1 MLNLNLIPPLGPTS
15 SLQEIQWME
24 EQVKHHHKEAISQT
38 YSQGQRIQFLQQV
51 NGIPKMWEWGR
62 VLNVLV

>member
-24 EQVKHHHKEAISQT
+24 EQVKHHHKETIRHNSEGGT
-38 YSQGQRIQFLQQV
+38 IYKTSDLDYEILR
-51 NGIPKMWEWGR
+51 R
-62 VLNVLV
+62 